1 MFSKPPHPQD
11 LMFLNIGSILLA
23 NIESPTSLI
32 DTSRLIEVFRGLAAN
47 VSLHYIMGRPFA
59 VDSLLRNW
67 CTSSIKRVVLDPSKP
82 LWLLSITRVG
92 IFASYLMKYK
102 LQ

>member
-1 MFSKPPHPQD
+1 MFLKPPHPQD
-11 LMFLNIGSILLA
+11 LIFLNICSILLA

-32 DTSRLIEVFRGLAAN
+32 DISRLIKVFRGLAAN

-67 CTSSIKRVVLDPSKP
+67 CTSSIKRVVFDPSKP
-82 LWLLSITRVG
+82 LWLLSITRVR
-92 IFASYLMKYK
+92 ISAPNLIKYK